1 MKIVKNNFIYFLI
14 FILSSCFS
22 QPNILNSE
30 EVFQSSKNSVVEV
43 KSYIDENRVCY
54 GSAVLIK
61 EDGTFASNAH
71 LVRYKEGGI
80 YKDFENIEIR
90 FTFEEEYRKVSL
102 IKCDA
107 DLDISL
113 LKLYDINNLD
123 LKPLVIGDT
132 TDLKQG
138 QKVYAIGN
146 GMNHGVGITE
156 GIISLSEVNI
166 VFEKVNRKVIQCDLT
181 INDGN
186 SGGALLNEEASLI
199 GLTTFRLKDNSGNVI
214 YGIAFCIPIHLV
226 ITYLN
231 S

>member
-43 KSYIDENRVCY
+43 KSYIDENLVCY

-102 IKCDA
+102 IKYDA
-107 DLDISL
+107 DSDISL
-113 LKLYDINNLD
+113 LKLYDINKVQIPNKYNNKLNLI
-123 LKPLVIGDT
+123 K
-132 TDLKQG
+132 KHQ
-138 QKVYAIGN
+138 
-146 GMNHGVGITE
+146 
-156 GIISLSEVNI
+156 
-166 VFEKVNRKVIQCDLT
+166 T
-181 INDGN
+181 INYTLMYDVDKKQTYEIYFY
-186 SGGALLNEEASLI
+186 SGIVENNI
-199 GLTTFRLKDNSGNVI
+199 KFTINI
-214 YGIAFCIPIHLV
+214 
-226 ITYLN
+226 
-231 S
+231 